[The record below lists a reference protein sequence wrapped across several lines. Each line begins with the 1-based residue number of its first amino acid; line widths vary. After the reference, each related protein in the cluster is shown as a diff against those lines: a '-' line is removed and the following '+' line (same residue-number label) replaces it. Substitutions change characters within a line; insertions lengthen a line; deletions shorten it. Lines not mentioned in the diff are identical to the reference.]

1 MLERCFGDTYLEEM
15 ERELVVVSTDLY
27 EKSPVYHRRGRT
39 AEVVGASI
47 CLPVLFP
54 PQLLNGRVL
63 VDGALSDNCPITAF
77 TKVAEGPV
85 VAVRIGNASSGSHR
99 ERVPSLGETLMRV
112 MQMGDRRVSDDAAAN
127 MATITVTPDTRGVG
141 LLEFHQINA
150 ARDAGLRAGEA
161 AVVALQEQGWVLP
174 PAADGGV
181 WDAGLPLD
189 ATGPI

>member
-1 MLERCFGDTYLEEM
+1 
-15 ERELVVVSTDLY
+15 
-27 EKSPVYHRRGRT
+27 
-39 AEVVGASI
+39 
-47 CLPVLFP
+47 
-54 PQLLNGRVL
+54 LLNGRVL

-85 VAVRIGNASSGSHR
+85 VAVRIGNASSGSHS
-99 ERVPSLGETLMRV
+99 ERVPSLGETLIRV
-112 MQMGDRRVSDDAAAN
+112 MQMGDRRVTDDAAAN

-161 AVVALQEQGWVLP
+161 AVVALQEGGWVLP

-181 WDAGLPLD
+181 WDAGSPLD
-189 ATGPI
+189 ATEPI

>member
-1 MLERCFGDTYLEEM
+1 
-15 ERELVVVSTDLY
+15 
-27 EKSPVYHRRGRT
+27 
-39 AEVVGASI
+39 
-47 CLPVLFP
+47 
-54 PQLLNGRVL
+54 
-63 VDGALSDNCPITAF
+63 
-77 TKVAEGPV
+77 
-85 VAVRIGNASSGSHR
+85 
-99 ERVPSLGETLMRV
+99 
-112 MQMGDRRVSDDAAAN
+112 